1 MLSKRK
7 TQKRKNRERRVK
19 RTRNIRANNISRKE
33 TDEPTVEIDTHD
45 NGVIKFKGSSS
56 AE

>member
-7 TQKRKNRERRVK
+7 IQKRKNRERRVK

-33 TDEPTVEIDTHD
+33 ADESTVELDTD
-45 NGVIKFKGSSS
+45 DKGNIKFGDSS
-56 AE
+56 AK

>member
-7 TQKRKNRERRVK
+7 IQKRKNRERRVK

-33 TDEPTVEIDTHD
+33 TDAPTAEIDTHD